1 MRAMLSIFFVL
12 MVLQTPSAIAE
23 QKTSL
28 FTGIVIKGARGAE
41 GAEVVEV
48 KPGSF
53 SDSAGL
59 KSGDIIVQVDGAKIN
74 SLGSF
79 AEHSRKVE
87 RKDDIAM
94 VVLRGGS
101 NVNIEILR
109 DPSQA
114 GSKKGPAGGAVEPA
128 AAAGG
133 GAVGFV
139 EEKTH
144 EAVEG
149 AKDVAGEASEQA
161 EETAHEAVKETKE
174 AAGSAY
180 EYAGEAKQ
188 KTVEETKEAAG
199 DVAGFAEKETHKAV
213 ESAENVTLDILY
225 ADEGISKE
233 EQQSEGKKTEGG
245 KTE

>member
-1 MRAMLSIFFVL
+1 MRTVLSLFFVL
-12 MVLQTPSAIAE
+12 MVLQTSSAIAE
-23 QKTSL
+23 HKTSL
-28 FTGIVIKGARGAE
+28 FTGVVVKGARGAE

-59 KSGDIIVQVDGAKIN
+59 KSGDIIVQMDGAKIN
-74 SLGSF
+74 SLRSF
-79 AEHSRKVE
+79 MEDSRKVE

-94 VVLRGGS
+94 VVLRGGNS
-101 NVNIEILR
+101 VNIEILR

-114 GSKKGPAGGAVEPA
+114 ASRKASAGGAVEPA
-128 AAAGG
+128 AATAGG
-133 GAVGFV
+133 TAGFV

-144 EAVEG
+144 KAAEG
-149 AKDVAGEASEQA
+149 AEDVAGKAVEQT

-174 AAGSAY
+174 AAS
-180 EYAGEAKQ
+180 
-188 KTVEETKEAAG
+188 
-199 DVAGFAEKETHKAV
+199 DVAGFAGKETHKAV
-213 ESAENVTLDILY
+213 ESAENVTLNILY
-225 ADEGISKE
+225 TDEGISKE

>member
-128 AAAGG
+128 AAAAG
-133 GAVGFV
+133 GAVGSV

-161 EETAHEAVKETKE
+161 KETAHEAVKETKE
-174 AAGSAY
+174 AAS
-180 EYAGEAKQ
+180 
-188 KTVEETKEAAG
+188 
-199 DVAGFAEKETHKAV
+199 DVAGFAGKETHKAV

-245 KTE
+245 KIE

>member
-1 MRAMLSIFFVL
+1 MLSIFFVL

-59 KSGDIIVQVDGAKIN
+59 KSGDIIVQVDGTKIN

-79 AEHSRKVE
+79 AEHSKKVE
-87 RKDDIAM
+87 RKDDIAV
-94 VVLRGGS
+94 VVLRGGN

-114 GSKKGPAGGAVEPA
+114 GSNKGPAVGAVEPA
-128 AAAGG
+128 AAAAG

-149 AKDVAGEASEQA
+149 AKDVADEASEQA
-161 EETAHEAVKETKE
+161 KETAHEAVKETKE
-174 AAGSAY
+174 AAS
-180 EYAGEAKQ
+180 
-188 KTVEETKEAAG
+188 

-213 ESAENVTLDILY
+213 EFAENVTLDILY